1 MEQIKLVDLTK
12 PISVSE
18 VEKIPLQM
26 KNNVC
31 KIYKNNEIKGIGFLC
46 EIPYPDYTNLIPVLI
61 TGNNILNENDIDDD
75 IIIEINNK
83 TKTIKKDKSRKKYTS
98 FELNITVI
106 EIIPNIDTLKLDNY
120 LEIDEEKEII
130 ENKNKSIYVIYY
142 KNNEILLSFGL
153 NYNIINSKLNIDNLS
168 FGLIFSLNTYK
179 IIDFNSNNNG
189 NNKGIKYI
197 LNEFYKYNF
206 NENDIK
212 KNEIRIMV
220 EIVKRDINKKIYFLE
235 NDNKNNDLKKLNDD
249 NVDLFINNEKI
260 KYQKYFIPKEEGNY
274 LIKLKF
280 KNNIITDCS
289 YKFSHCF
296 NLTYIDLS
304 SFDTKYITNMSYMFS
319 DCNNLTYINLSYL
332 DTKNVTNMS
341 GMFSYCQYLT
351 NIDLSSFD
359 TKMLLI

>member
-1 MEQIKLVDLTK
+1 
-12 PISVSE
+12 
-18 VEKIPLQM
+18 M

-46 EIPYPDYTNLIPVLI
+46 EIPYPNYTNLIPVLI
-61 TGNNILNENDIDDD
+61 TGNNILNKNDIENDD
-75 IIIEINNK
+75 ITIKINNK

-142 KNNEILLSFGL
+142 KNNEIQLSFGL

-212 KNEIRIMV
+212 KNEIRIIV

-235 NDNKNNDLKKLNDD
+235 NDNKNNHL
-249 NVDLFINNEKI
+249 
-260 KYQKYFIPKEEGNY
+260 
-274 LIKLKF
+274 
-280 KNNIITDCS
+280 
-289 YKFSHCF
+289 
-296 NLTYIDLS
+296 
-304 SFDTKYITNMSYMFS
+304 
-319 DCNNLTYINLSYL
+319 
-332 DTKNVTNMS
+332 
-341 GMFSYCQYLT
+341 
-351 NIDLSSFD
+351 
-359 TKMLLI
+359 